1 MADFGLGGII
11 ASVLAGAAGGQAAE
25 KQPKTPSPGGL
36 GSLLGGGAGGVL
48 GGLLTSVLGGGGLAG
63 TNVEAVAGQAV
74 GGGVLGTVVT
84 IVLGLLLKKKA

>member
-36 GSLLGGGAGGVL
+36 GSILGGGVGGGL
-48 GGLLTSVLGGGGLAG
+48 GGLLTSSLGDGLSG
-63 TNVEAVAGQAV
+63 TDVSAVVSQAV

-84 IVLGLLLKKKA
+84 IVLGLILKKKA

>member
-36 GSLLGGGAGGVL
+36 GSLLGGGVGGGL
-48 GGLLTSVLGGGGLAG
+48 GGLLTSALGSGTAG
-63 TNVEAVAGQAV
+63 TDVSAVVSQAV

-84 IVLGLLLKKKA
+84 VVLGLILKKKA

>member
-36 GSLLGGGAGGVL
+36 GSILGGGAGGAL
-48 GGLLTSVLGGGGLAG
+48 GGLLTSALGSGTAG
-63 TNVEAVAGQAV
+63 TDVTAVASQAA
-74 GGGVLGTVVT
+74 GGGVLGTVVAV
-84 IVLGLLLKKKA
+84 VLGLILKKK